1 MKMTMEVFSTQM
13 NLMMNEAD
21 IGFIIDHLFLGF
33 FFCFLFFVFLFVIYC
48 TIIQQDKNAR
58 R

>member
-21 IGFIIDHLFLGF
+21 IGFIIDHLFLVF
-33 FFCFLFFVFLFVIYC
+33 LVFCFLFVIYC